1 MHVRARS
8 CLLPL
13 LSTLQEEEEVTK
25 VMLPSSAAVFMSCLQ
40 KKNKKKSLFNKTGE
54 NVFTPENQIF

>member
-40 KKNKKKSLFNKTGE
+40 KKKKSLFNKTGE